1 MYSVSP
7 GGRYGFITGLNNMKH
22 MEFSLAEKLAVIR
35 AIEDVIV
42 ADRRVDGREVSFM
55 KQLSYFL
62 NFDMSLIGEA
72 RKLNR
77 QEGMLILSG
86 MAANKK
92 QSLGLI
98 LKEMAGAD
106 GRVNDDELTVIYGIF
121 ADAGIKV

>member
-1 MYSVSP
+1 
-7 GGRYGFITGLNNMKH
+7 

-42 ADRRVDGREVSFM
+42 ADGRVDNREIGFM

-62 NFDMSLIGEA
+62 NFEMSLIGEA
-72 RKLNR
+72 RKLSR
-77 QEGMLILSG
+77 EEGMLILSG

-106 GRVNDDELTVIYGIF
+106 GRVKDNELSVIYGIF
-121 ADAGIKV
+121 ADAGIDV

>member
-1 MYSVSP
+1 
-7 GGRYGFITGLNNMKH
+7 

-106 GRVNDDELTVIYGIF
+106 GRVNDDELTIIYGIF
-121 ADAGIKV
+121 ADAGIKI

>member
-1 MYSVSP
+1 LTPSS
-7 GGRYGFITGLNNMKH
+7 GFLREQEAVLNSMKH

-42 ADRRVDGREVSFM
+42 ADGRVDNREIGFM

-62 NFDMSLIGEA
+62 NFEMSLIGEA
-72 RKLNR
+72 RKLSR
-77 QEGMLILSG
+77 EEGMLILNG

-106 GRVNDDELTVIYGIF
+106 GRVNDNELSVIYGIF
-121 ADAGIKV
+121 ADAGIDV

>member
-1 MYSVSP
+1 
-7 GGRYGFITGLNNMKH
+7 

-42 ADRRVDGREVSFM
+42 ADKRIDSREISFM

-62 NFDMSLIGEA
+62 NFDLSLIGEA
-72 RKLNR
+72 RKLSR

-92 QSLGLI
+92 QALGLI

-106 GRVNDDELTVIYGIF
+106 GRVNEDELTVVYGIF
-121 ADAGIKV
+121 ADAGIKI

>member
-1 MYSVSP
+1 MTPSS
-7 GGRYGFITGLNNMKH
+7 GFLREQEAVLNSMKH

-42 ADRRVDGREVSFM
+42 ADGRVDNREIGFM

-62 NFDMSLIGEA
+62 NFEMSLIGEA
-72 RKLNR
+72 RKLSR
-77 QEGMLILSG
+77 EEGMLILNG

-106 GRVNDDELTVIYGIF
+106 GRVNDNELSVIYGIF
-121 ADAGIKV
+121 ADAGIDV

>member
-1 MYSVSP
+1 
-7 GGRYGFITGLNNMKH
+7 MKY

-35 AIEDVIV
+35 AIEEVIV
-42 ADRRVDGREVSFM
+42 ADGKVDNREIHFM

-62 NFDMSLIGEA
+62 NFDMTLTDEA
-72 RKLNR
+72 RKLSR

-86 MAANKK
+86 MARNKK

-106 GRVNDDELTVIYGIF
+106 GRVHDDELAAIYDIF
-121 ADAGIKV
+121 ADAGITI